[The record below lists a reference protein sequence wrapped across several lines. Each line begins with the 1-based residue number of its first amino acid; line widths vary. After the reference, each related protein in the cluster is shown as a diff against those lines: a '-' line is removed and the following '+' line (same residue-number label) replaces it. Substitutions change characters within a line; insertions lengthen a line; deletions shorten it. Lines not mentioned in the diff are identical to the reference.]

1 MCLDYCERKGEN
13 ANHRDV
19 IFSRTKSK
27 KFPDGDVLLPFLTDF
42 SLLSQ
47 AHFSVRLTSLSGW
60 ESRVSAAF
68 LTELLWLCRRGW
80 RSCEQA
86 CELVNPNLKQAAF
99 KSTAC
104 AAEGRAAQR

>member
-1 MCLDYCERKGEN
+1 MLCLLVSNRMSRGVCVCLDYCERKGEN

-47 AHFSVRLTSLSGW
+47 AHFSVRLGIPG
-60 ESRVSAAF
+60 V
-68 LTELLWLCRRGW
+68 
-80 RSCEQA
+80 RS
-86 CELVNPNLKQAAF
+86 F
-99 KSTAC
+99 SD
-104 AAEGRAAQR
+104 